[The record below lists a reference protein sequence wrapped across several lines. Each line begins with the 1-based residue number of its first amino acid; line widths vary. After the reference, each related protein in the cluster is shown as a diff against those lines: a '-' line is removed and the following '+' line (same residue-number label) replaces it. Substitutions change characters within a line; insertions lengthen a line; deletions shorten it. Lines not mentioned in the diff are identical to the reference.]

1 MVESTPNAALL
12 LSHGR
17 PTGSWNQAF
26 AFPGEAA
33 QGRGF
38 LQERMTPANQ
48 NLFHVTHAKAGSTWI
63 ADILSTAFGERT
75 FRRFGRRTE
84 HYEWASGRVYP
95 AIFLPREEFFSLAG
109 TAEQP
114 VFFVLRDIRDAMV
127 SLYFSLRYTH
137 TTEGFPH
144 IVKFREEVAGM
155 SDGEGLLHTLRT
167 RHSEIQRIQ
176 ESWLE
181 SGSEVVRYEDLIA
194 SGGSLLTE
202 VFDRIG
208 FSYDREILSRA
219 IAANSFEAK
228 FGRALGEVDERSHGR
243 QGLPGDWRRY
253 ATDELVEFTETTL
266 RGTLEKGG
274 YSLS

>member
-1 MVESTPNAALL
+1 MNPS
-12 LSHGR
+12 
-17 PTGSWNQAF
+17 
-26 AFPGEAA
+26 
-33 QGRGF
+33 
-38 LQERMTPANQ
+38 NQ

-63 ADILSTAFGERT
+63 ADILAMAFAGRT

-84 HYEWASGRVYP
+84 HYEWMPGRIYP

-109 TAEQP
+109 TTDAP
-114 VFFVLRDIRDAMV
+114 TFFVLRDIRDAMV

-144 IVKFREEVAGM
+144 IVKFRGEVAGM

-181 SGSEVVRYEDLIA
+181 SGSEVVRYEDLIE
-194 SGGSLLTE
+194 SGGTLLGR
-202 VFDRIG
+202 VLDRIG
-208 FSYDREILSRA
+208 FHYDHAVLDRA

-228 FGRALGEVDERSHGR
+228 FGRALGEVDESSHGR

-253 ATDELVEFTETTL
+253 ATDELLEFVECNL
-266 RGTLEKGG
+266 KGTLEKGG